1 MYKVYNTTYAGKEL
15 KIEIGKYAMQTNGSC
30 LVTYDGTTILATAVA
45 SEKPKEG
52 IDFFPLS
59 IDYQERLYSVGK
71 IPGGYLKREGRPTDN
86 AILVARAIDRPLRPF
101 FPSNLRNDVVISLL
115 VLSVNQDSAP
125 VVTGMIG
132 AVLATM
138 ISDIPF
144 NGPICG
150 LDVALI
156 EGKYVLN
163 PTKEERELS
172 KIDLTLAAS
181 KEKVVMIE
189 AGAKEATNEEMMEAI
204 KFGHKE
210 IINICEFFEKITE
223 EIGKEK
229 FEIDLEP
236 FRKNE
241 IVKGYIKET
250 EYENIYNLLKVHGES
265 KEELGEALKEVK
277 ERVLETIVNSENEE
291 VKEIVS
297 EYGDILESLI
307 SEGVTKVEKEA
318 VKHLVI
324 DEGIRVDKRG
334 LDEVRKLTAEAG
346 VLDRVHGS
354 GLFSRGETQV
364 LSIAT
369 LGKTS
374 EEQKLDGVEI
384 EEAKRYMHHYN
395 FPGFS
400 VKEAKPTRGAGRR
413 EIGHGALAEKALVPV
428 LPSKEEFPYAIR
440 VVSEVLSSN
449 GSTSQASVCGSSLA
463 LMDAGVP
470 IKKAVAGISTGLFT
484 KENGEYIM
492 VTDIQGL
499 EDFFGEMDFKV
510 AGTLDGIT
518 AIQVDIKND
527 GLTYEIV
534 EEAFERTLKARTMI
548 INDIMAKAIEKPREN
563 VSEYA
568 PKINKMNIHPETIRE
583 LIGPGG
589 KNINKIID
597 ETKVEIDI
605 SEDGLVL
612 IYGDKLEDMEKAIEM
627 IETLTKRFEVGEQV
641 GGVVSRLATFGAFI
655 DLGSGKEGLLHI
667 SKISNERVNDVK
679 DILKEGQ
686 LIKVKIADIDESGK
700 ISLDARGL

>member
-189 AGAKEATNEEMMEAI
+189 AGAKEATNKEMMEAI

-241 IVKGYIKET
+241 VVKGYIKET

-484 KENGEYIM
+484 KENSEYIM

-612 IYGDKLEDMEKAIEM
+612 IYGDKLEDMQKAIEM

-667 SKISNERVNDVK
+667 SKISNERINDVK
-679 DILKEGQ
+679 DVLKEGQ

>member
-189 AGAKEATNEEMMEAI
+189 AGAKEATNKEMMEAI

-241 IVKGYIKET
+241 VVKGYIKET

-449 GSTSQASVCGSSLA
+449 GSTSQASICGSSLA

-612 IYGDKLEDMEKAIEM
+612 IYGDKLEDMQKAIEM
-627 IETLTKRFEVGEQV
+627 IEILTKRFEVGEQV
-641 GGVVSRLATFGAFI
+641 GGVVSRIATFGAFI

-667 SKISNERVNDVK
+667 SKISNERINDVK

>member
-297 EYGDILESLI
+297 EYGEILESLI

-612 IYGDKLEDMEKAIEM
+612 IYGDKLEDMQKAIEM
-627 IETLTKRFEVGEQV
+627 IEILTKRFEVGEQV
-641 GGVVSRLATFGAFI
+641 GGVVSRISTFGAFI

>member
-204 KFGHKE
+204 KYGHKE

-241 IVKGYIKET
+241 VVKGYIKET
-250 EYENIYNLLKVHGES
+250 EYENIYNILKVHGES

-612 IYGDKLEDMEKAIEM
+612 IYGDKLEDMERAIEM

>member
-605 SEDGLVL
+605 SENGLVL
-612 IYGDKLEDMEKAIEM
+612 IYGDKLEDMQKAIEM

-667 SKISNERVNDVK
+667 SKISNERINDVK
-679 DILKEGQ
+679 DVLKEGQ

>member
-297 EYGDILESLI
+297 EYGEILESLI

-612 IYGDKLEDMEKAIEM
+612 IYGDKLEDMQKAIEM
-627 IETLTKRFEVGEQV
+627 IEILTKRFEVGEQV
-641 GGVVSRLATFGAFI
+641 GGVVSRIATFGAFI

-667 SKISNERVNDVK
+667 SKISNERINDVK

>member
-612 IYGDKLEDMEKAIEM
+612 IYGDKLEDMQKAIEM
-627 IETLTKRFEVGEQV
+627 IEILTKRFEVGEQV

-667 SKISNERVNDVK
+667 SKISNERINDVK
-679 DILKEGQ
+679 DVLKEGQ

>member
-15 KIEIGKYAMQTNGSC
+15 KIEIGKDAMQTNGSC

-163 PTKEERELS
+163 PTKEQRELS

-189 AGAKEATNEEMMEAI
+189 AGAKEATNKEMMEAI

-250 EYENIYNLLKVHGES
+250 EYENIYNILKVHGES

-612 IYGDKLEDMEKAIEM
+612 IYGDKLEDMERAIEM

-667 SKISNERVNDVK
+667 SKISNERINDVK
-679 DILKEGQ
+679 DVLKEGQ

>member
-189 AGAKEATNEEMMEAI
+189 AGAKEATNKEMMEAI

-241 IVKGYIKET
+241 VVKGYIKET

-449 GSTSQASVCGSSLA
+449 GSTSQASICGSSLA

-484 KENGEYIM
+484 KENSEYIM

-612 IYGDKLEDMEKAIEM
+612 IYGDKLEDMERAIEM

-641 GGVVSRLATFGAFI
+641 GGVVSRIATFGAFI

-700 ISLDARGL
+700 ISLDARGI

>member
-297 EYGDILESLI
+297 EYGEI
-307 SEGVTKVEKEA
+307 VEKEA

-612 IYGDKLEDMEKAIEM
+612 IYGDKLEDMQKAIEM
-627 IETLTKRFEVGEQV
+627 IEILTKRFEVGEQV
-641 GGVVSRLATFGAFI
+641 GGVVSRIATFGAFI

-667 SKISNERVNDVK
+667 SKISNERINDVK

>member
-189 AGAKEATNEEMMEAI
+189 AGAKEATNKEMMEAI

-241 IVKGYIKET
+241 VVKGYIKET

-484 KENGEYIM
+484 KENSEYIM

-612 IYGDKLEDMEKAIEM
+612 IYGDKLEDMQKAIEM

>member
-250 EYENIYNLLKVHGES
+250 EYENIYNILKVHGES

-297 EYGDILESLI
+297 EYGEILESLI

-605 SEDGLVL
+605 SENGLVL
-612 IYGDKLEDMEKAIEM
+612 IYGDKLEDMQKAIEM

-667 SKISNERVNDVK
+667 SKISNERINDVK
-679 DILKEGQ
+679 DVLKEGQ

>member
-297 EYGDILESLI
+297 EYGEILESLI

-612 IYGDKLEDMEKAIEM
+612 IYGDKLEDMQKAIEM
-627 IETLTKRFEVGEQV
+627 IEILTKRFEVGEQV

-667 SKISNERVNDVK
+667 SKISNERINDVK
-679 DILKEGQ
+679 DVLKEGQ

>member
-163 PTKEERELS
+163 PTKEQRELS

-189 AGAKEATNEEMMEAI
+189 AGAKEATNKEMMEAI

-297 EYGDILESLI
+297 EYGEILESLI

-612 IYGDKLEDMEKAIEM
+612 IYGDKLEDMQKAIEM
-627 IETLTKRFEVGEQV
+627 IEILTKRFEVGEQV
-641 GGVVSRLATFGAFI
+641 GGVVSRIATFGAFI

-667 SKISNERVNDVK
+667 SKISNERINDVK

>member
-163 PTKEERELS
+163 PTKEQRELS

-297 EYGDILESLI
+297 EYGEILESLI

-612 IYGDKLEDMEKAIEM
+612 IYGDKLEDMQKAIEM
-627 IETLTKRFEVGEQV
+627 IEILTKRFEVGEQV
-641 GGVVSRLATFGAFI
+641 GGVVSRISTFGAFI

>member
-132 AVLATM
+132 AVLVTM

-189 AGAKEATNEEMMEAI
+189 AGAKEATNKEMMEAI

-297 EYGDILESLI
+297 EYGEILESLI

-605 SEDGLVL
+605 SENGLVL
-612 IYGDKLEDMEKAIEM
+612 IYGDKLEDMQKAIEM

-667 SKISNERVNDVK
+667 SKISNERINDVK
-679 DILKEGQ
+679 DVLKEGQ

>member
-1 MYKVYNTTYAGKEL
+1 M
-15 KIEIGKYAMQTNGSC
+15 
-30 LVTYDGTTILATAVA
+30 
-45 SEKPKEG
+45 
-52 IDFFPLS
+52 
-59 IDYQERLYSVGK
+59 
-71 IPGGYLKREGRPTDN
+71 
-86 AILVARAIDRPLRPF
+86 
-101 FPSNLRNDVVISLL
+101 
-115 VLSVNQDSAP
+115 LSVNQDSAP

-189 AGAKEATNEEMMEAI
+189 AGAKEATNKEMMEAI

-297 EYGDILESLI
+297 EYGEILESLI

-612 IYGDKLEDMEKAIEM
+612 IYGDKLEDMQKAIEM

-641 GGVVSRLATFGAFI
+641 GGVVSRLANFGAFI

-667 SKISNERVNDVK
+667 SKISNERINDVK
-679 DILKEGQ
+679 DVLKEGQ

>member
-163 PTKEERELS
+163 PTKEQRELS

-189 AGAKEATNEEMMEAI
+189 AGAKEATNKEMMEAI

-297 EYGDILESLI
+297 EYGEILESLI

-605 SEDGLVL
+605 SENGLVL
-612 IYGDKLEDMEKAIEM
+612 IYGDKLEDMQKAIEM

-667 SKISNERVNDVK
+667 SKISNERINDVK
-679 DILKEGQ
+679 DVLKEGQ

>member
-163 PTKEERELS
+163 PTKEQRELS

-189 AGAKEATNEEMMEAI
+189 AGAKEATNKEMMEAI

-250 EYENIYNLLKVHGES
+250 EYENIYNILKVHGES

-612 IYGDKLEDMEKAIEM
+612 IYGDKLEDMERAIEM

-667 SKISNERVNDVK
+667 SKISNERINDVK
-679 DILKEGQ
+679 DVLKEGQ

>member
-204 KFGHKE
+204 KYGHKE

-241 IVKGYIKET
+241 VVKGYIKET
-250 EYENIYNLLKVHGES
+250 EYENIYNILKVHGES

-324 DEGIRVDKRG
+324 DEEIRVDKRG

-627 IETLTKRFEVGEQV
+627 IEILTKRFEVGEQV

-679 DILKEGQ
+679 DVLKEGQ

>member
-189 AGAKEATNEEMMEAI
+189 AGAKEATNKEMMEAI

-612 IYGDKLEDMEKAIEM
+612 IYGDKLEDMQKAIEM
-627 IETLTKRFEVGEQV
+627 IEILTKRFEVGEQV
-641 GGVVSRLATFGAFI
+641 GGVVSRIATFGAFI

-667 SKISNERVNDVK
+667 SKISNERINDVK

>member
-241 IVKGYIKET
+241 VVKGYIKET

-612 IYGDKLEDMEKAIEM
+612 IYGDKLEDMERAIEM

-667 SKISNERVNDVK
+667 SKISNERINDVK
-679 DILKEGQ
+679 DVLKEGQ

>member
-163 PTKEERELS
+163 PTKEQRELS

-189 AGAKEATNEEMMEAI
+189 AGAKEATNKEMMEAI

-297 EYGDILESLI
+297 EYGEILESLI

-605 SEDGLVL
+605 SENGLVL

-679 DILKEGQ
+679 DVLKEGQ

>member
-189 AGAKEATNEEMMEAI
+189 AGAKEATNKEMMEAI

-297 EYGDILESLI
+297 EYGEILESLI

-605 SEDGLVL
+605 SENGLVL
-612 IYGDKLEDMEKAIEM
+612 IYGDKLEDMQEAIEM

-667 SKISNERVNDVK
+667 SKISNERINDVK
-679 DILKEGQ
+679 DVLKEGQ

>member
-189 AGAKEATNEEMMEAI
+189 AGAKEATNKEMMEAI

-297 EYGDILESLI
+297 EYGEILESLI

-612 IYGDKLEDMEKAIEM
+612 IYGDKLEDMQKAIEM
-627 IETLTKRFEVGEQV
+627 IEILTKRFEVGEQV
-641 GGVVSRLATFGAFI
+641 GGVVSRIATFGAFI

-667 SKISNERVNDVK
+667 SKISNERINDVK

>member
-189 AGAKEATNEEMMEAI
+189 AGAKEATNKEMMEAI

-250 EYENIYNLLKVHGES
+250 EYENIYNILKVHGES

-612 IYGDKLEDMEKAIEM
+612 IYGDKLEDMQKAIEM
-627 IETLTKRFEVGEQV
+627 IEILTKRFEVGEQV
-641 GGVVSRLATFGAFI
+641 GGVVSRIATFGAFI

-667 SKISNERVNDVK
+667 SKISNERINDVK

>member
-612 IYGDKLEDMEKAIEM
+612 IYGDKLEDMQKAIEM
-627 IETLTKRFEVGEQV
+627 IEILTKRFEVGEQV
-641 GGVVSRLATFGAFI
+641 GGVVSRIATFGAFI

-667 SKISNERVNDVK
+667 SKISNERINDVK

>member
-86 AILVARAIDRPLRPF
+86 SILVARAIDRPLRPF

-241 IVKGYIKET
+241 VVKGYIKET

>member
-612 IYGDKLEDMEKAIEM
+612 IYGDKLEDMERAIEM

-641 GGVVSRLATFGAFI
+641 GGVVSRIATFGAFI

-700 ISLDARGL
+700 ISLDARGI

>member
-297 EYGDILESLI
+297 EYGEILESLI

-428 LPSKEEFPYAIR
+428 LPSKEEFPYTIR

-612 IYGDKLEDMEKAIEM
+612 IYGDKLEDMQKAIEM
-627 IETLTKRFEVGEQV
+627 IEILTKRFEVGEQV
-641 GGVVSRLATFGAFI
+641 GGVVSRIATFGAFI

-667 SKISNERVNDVK
+667 SKISNERINDVK

>member
-163 PTKEERELS
+163 PTKEQRELS

-189 AGAKEATNEEMMEAI
+189 AGAKEATNKEMMEAI

-297 EYGDILESLI
+297 EYGEILEALI

-612 IYGDKLEDMEKAIEM
+612 IYGDKLEDMQKAIEM
-627 IETLTKRFEVGEQV
+627 IEILTKRFEVGEQV

-667 SKISNERVNDVK
+667 SKISNERINDVK
-679 DILKEGQ
+679 DVLKEGQ

-700 ISLDARGL
+700 ISLDARGI

>member
-189 AGAKEATNEEMMEAI
+189 AGAKEATNKEMMEAI

-612 IYGDKLEDMEKAIEM
+612 IYGDKLEDMQKAIEM
-627 IETLTKRFEVGEQV
+627 IEILTKRFEVGEQV

-667 SKISNERVNDVK
+667 SKISNERINDVK
-679 DILKEGQ
+679 DVLKEGQ

>member
-204 KFGHKE
+204 KVGHKE

-241 IVKGYIKET
+241 VVKGYIKET

-297 EYGDILESLI
+297 EYGDILEALI

-612 IYGDKLEDMEKAIEM
+612 IYGDKLEDMQKAIEM
-627 IETLTKRFEVGEQV
+627 IEILTKRFEVGEQV

-667 SKISNERVNDVK
+667 SKISNERINDVK
-679 DILKEGQ
+679 DVLKEGQ

>member
-163 PTKEERELS
+163 PTKEQRELS

-189 AGAKEATNEEMMEAI
+189 AGAKEATNKEMMEAI

-250 EYENIYNLLKVHGES
+250 EYENIYNLLKVNGES

-277 ERVLETIVNSENEE
+277 ERVLERIVNSENEE

-612 IYGDKLEDMEKAIEM
+612 IYGDKLEDMQKAIEM

-667 SKISNERVNDVK
+667 SKISNERINDVK
-679 DILKEGQ
+679 DVLKEGQ

>member
-189 AGAKEATNEEMMEAI
+189 AGAKEATNKEMMEAI

-241 IVKGYIKET
+241 VVKGYIKET

-679 DILKEGQ
+679 DVLKEGQ

>member
-101 FPSNLRNDVVISLL
+101 FSSNLRNDVVISLL

-297 EYGDILESLI
+297 EYGEILESLI

-605 SEDGLVL
+605 SENGLVL
-612 IYGDKLEDMEKAIEM
+612 IYGDKLEDMQKAIEM

-667 SKISNERVNDVK
+667 SKISNERINDVK
-679 DILKEGQ
+679 DVLKEGQ
-686 LIKVKIADIDESGK
+686 LIKVKISDIDESGK

>member
-463 LMDAGVP
+463 LMDAGVQ

-612 IYGDKLEDMEKAIEM
+612 IYGDKLEDMERAIEM

>member
-1 MYKVYNTTYAGKEL
+1 
-15 KIEIGKYAMQTNGSC
+15 
-30 LVTYDGTTILATAVA
+30 
-45 SEKPKEG
+45 
-52 IDFFPLS
+52 
-59 IDYQERLYSVGK
+59 
-71 IPGGYLKREGRPTDN
+71 
-86 AILVARAIDRPLRPF
+86 
-101 FPSNLRNDVVISLL
+101 
-115 VLSVNQDSAP
+115 
-125 VVTGMIG
+125 
-132 AVLATM
+132 M

-297 EYGDILESLI
+297 EYGEILESLI

-612 IYGDKLEDMEKAIEM
+612 IYGDKLEDMQKAIEM

-641 GGVVSRLATFGAFI
+641 GGVVSRIATFGAFI

-667 SKISNERVNDVK
+667 SKISNERINDVK

>member
-189 AGAKEATNEEMMEAI
+189 AGAKEATNKEMMEAI

-492 VTDIQGL
+492 VTDIQGV

-612 IYGDKLEDMEKAIEM
+612 IYGDKLEDMQKAIEM
-627 IETLTKRFEVGEQV
+627 IEILTKRFEVGEQV
-641 GGVVSRLATFGAFI
+641 GGVVSRIATFGAFI

-667 SKISNERVNDVK
+667 SKISNERINDVK